1 MNFYGL
7 SKNTKLCY
15 IIAKQIAES
24 LKILQYL
31 KLYHFMFLAIYS
43 KSLNLLAAI
52 SAVISL

>member
-31 KLYHFMFLAIYS
+31 KLYHFMFLTIYS